1 MTLPPYLIGPRS
13 ARWKVNGRLKDEE
26 RKVRL
31 VDPAGE
37 VGLYRE
43 SGGLN
48 RRTSMQG
55 WYNYA
60 NPMEAA
66 VCMTT

>member
-43 SGGLN
+43 SGGDK
-48 RRTSMQG
+48 
-55 WYNYA
+55 
-60 NPMEAA
+60 
-66 VCMTT
+66 